1 MHLIHKADK
10 SYYSYTINKEEK
22 TFINIAEKFINEI
35 MYSHGKPKIP
45 VSQKDFYMN
54 FLD

>member
-1 MHLIHKADK
+1 
-10 SYYSYTINKEEK
+10 
-22 TFINIAEKFINEI
+22 

-54 FLD
+54 FLDWHQPLI